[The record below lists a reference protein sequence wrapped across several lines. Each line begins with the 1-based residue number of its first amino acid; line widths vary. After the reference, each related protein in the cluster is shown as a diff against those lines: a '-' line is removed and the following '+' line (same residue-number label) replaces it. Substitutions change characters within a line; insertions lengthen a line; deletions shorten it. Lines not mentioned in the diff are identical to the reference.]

1 VEYAGD
7 AILDGNAVGQFARD
21 YFTQHL
27 NEFNERQGTQ

>member
-21 YFTQHL
+21 YFSQHL
-27 NEFNERQGTQ
+27 DELNEGRDTK